1 MILNSISNH
10 VVARALDGPL
20 GHDDETISGGLS
32 RVSSISVL
40 AFSRLVFVFL

>member
-10 VVARALDGPL
+10 VVARALDSPL
-20 GHDDETISGGLS
+20 GHDDETISGGFT
-32 RVSSISVL
+32 RVSISAL